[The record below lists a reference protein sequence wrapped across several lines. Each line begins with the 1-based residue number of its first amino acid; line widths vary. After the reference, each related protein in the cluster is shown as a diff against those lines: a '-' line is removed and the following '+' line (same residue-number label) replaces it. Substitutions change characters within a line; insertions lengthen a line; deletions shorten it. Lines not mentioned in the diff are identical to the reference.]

1 VFFCLVRRAK
11 ELFAWFPFQSDASVM
26 VSFAANAKFSYR
38 RCARVAVGV
47 AFIGLMAAAVLAGV
61 GGVASDGVE
70 RSVVSLSNPRAVVL
84 KSKRLLHLFDGD
96 VLVRSYPIDLGRSPV
111 GPKRV
116 EGDGRT
122 PIGRFH
128 LVSKNA
134 DSPYHRFLGID
145 YPNIE
150 AVEWGL
156 DKGVIS
162 RGEAAGIRGAIAQ
175 GQCPDWGTALG
186 GGIGI
191 HGKRRGEDW
200 TAGCIALSDEQV
212 EELFSVLRIGDP
224 VEVLP

>member
-1 VFFCLVRRAK
+1 MFFCLVRRVK
-11 ELFAWFPFQSDASVM
+11 GLFARFSFQSEVSVM
-26 VSFAANAKFSYR
+26 VPFAVNTKFSYR
-38 RCARVAVGV
+38 RCARIAVGV
-47 AFIGLMAAAVLAGV
+47 AFIGLMAAAVLAAACGAA
-61 GGVASDGVE
+61 GRDAD
-70 RSVVSLSNPRAVVL
+70 RPVVNLSNPRVVVL

-122 PIGRFH
+122 PIGRFR

-145 YPNIE
+145 YPNID

-156 DKGVIS
+156 NKGIIS

-175 GQCPDWGTALG
+175 GRCPDWGTALG

-200 TAGCIALSDEQV
+200 TAGCIALSDQQV

-224 VEVLP
+224 IEVLP